1 MNNKKICKYGTSD
14 PPSGTNLVAI
24 LPGDKWGTPEDKI
37 LVVGA
42 HWDTVEN
49 TGGLDDNGSGVA
61 AMMELARAL
70 SHGECSPTYSVIL
83 VAFDLEE
90 YGSQGSLVFVQE
102 FLIPTVLRAGGY
114 PEFRGAIIM
123 DSILYHNNTDQS
135 QTMEEKWAEQV
146 PKAFRDIKEHQ
157 GKGEN
162 KGKNNKD

>member
-1 MNNKKICKYGTSD
+1 M
-14 PPSGTNLVAI
+14 
-24 LPGDKWGTPEDKI
+24 
-37 LVVGA
+37 
-42 HWDTVEN
+42 EN

-146 PKAFRDIKEHQ
+146 PGAFRDIKEHQ
-157 GKGEN
+157 GKGKKQREQ
-162 KGKNNKD
+162 